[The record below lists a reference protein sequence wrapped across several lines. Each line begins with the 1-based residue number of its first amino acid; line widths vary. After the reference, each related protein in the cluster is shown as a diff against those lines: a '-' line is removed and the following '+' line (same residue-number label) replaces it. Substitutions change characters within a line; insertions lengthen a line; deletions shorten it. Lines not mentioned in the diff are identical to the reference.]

1 MRRFL
6 VISALIVLAACDATD
21 DVRPEGESENGQFE
35 ATFIGVEDCNMA
47 LLEFKEE
54 DVSAI
59 QEITDIES
67 SRYFAINLTKVLLD
81 PGQKLN
87 VVIRKVT
94 LRRTFSLSNLR
105 TNLPMFVSHFLPA
118 QTIIFF
124 TANPPYAPASPE
136 AHIHKGTTRKHILLS
151 FRMYQSYTQLVLQG
165 TYLNT

>member
-54 DVSAI
+54 DVPAI

-67 SRYFAINLTKVLLD
+67 SRYFAINLTKVLLR

-94 LRRTFSLSNLR
+94 YDEPFPCATF
-105 TNLPMFVSHFLPA
+105 
-118 QTIIFF
+118 
-124 TANPPYAPASPE
+124 APTYPCLYLIS
-136 AHIHKGTTRKHILLS
+136 
-151 FRMYQSYTQLVLQG
+151 YQLKP
-165 TYLNT
+165 